1 MGVGEASS
9 GREEV
14 EPRRLLS
21 QWPSA
26 PIDAIA
32 TRQIRQRKAIRPSPA
47 ISAAKT
53 FFSTVGRAK
62 IPCRDAHKTAGQ
74 GSQATDKNS
83 SIMRDLWFGC
93 SFLANFP
100 LTL

>member
-32 TRQIRQRKAIRPSPA
+32 TRQIRERKAIRRSPA

-53 FFSTVGRAK
+53 FFFRCRA
-62 IPCRDAHKTAGQ
+62 R
-74 GSQATDKNS
+74 KNPLPGIRIKRLDRIRKQLIEIALS
-83 SIMRDLWFGC
+83 RTTFGLEAA
-93 SFLANFP
+93 FLRIFR
-100 LTL
+100 